1 MAKKKKDFGN
11 NYFPSG
17 WGPKYDF
24 DEQAGVGEI
33 THVGTDPNYK
43 SKFDKILLEWGFD
56 PEYYEICL
64 LYTSDAADVYS
75 V

>member
-24 DEQAGVGEI
+24 DEQSGVGEI
-33 THVGTDPNYK
+33 THVGTDPN
-43 SKFDKILLEWGFD
+43 
-56 PEYYEICL
+56 
-64 LYTSDAADVYS
+64 
-75 V
+75 

>member
-43 SKFDKILLEWGFD
+43 SKFDISGLDKPPMHRGVD
-56 PEYYEICL
+56 Q
-64 LYTSDAADVYS
+64 SAAPQNAPS
-75 V
+75 APG

>member
-43 SKFDKILLEWGFD
+43 SKFDQILL
-56 PEYYEICL
+56 
-64 LYTSDAADVYS
+64 
-75 V
+75 